1 MEKEEN
7 ILSSLS
13 NDIDLFKTPLLTR
26 KQYAA
31 SFLKLS
37 LLVALLLALFLIFLN
52 LGSVVIILFSII
64 FIPFLSFM
72 LFYFNILFIKRYL
85 DTSMPLFILFLI
97 PIFYTLSCSFNLVYE
112 FVIWESPIKWFFSA
126 GIWLLPAL
134 LLFILVFIM
143 PSSHKERPIIT
154 KIKNSLYIKKNI
166 LYPINNILTL
176 KFKNRINSKQFIYGL
191 LFTFIPLLLFLL
203 HKDIIELLKNIYTQ
217 ILHFKNFAFEAHEMR
232 EYQDKYFSPQF
243 PVIIFYGTFF
253 FMFISFLVLYINS
266 YKNIYKNK
274 VAVFIIGLILVFI
287 LPYSFSMFYG
297 DMVKDYEDMFNSGR
311 ESLILFFNSKSDRY
325 LLLVSIILLF
335 IYYKLISVKNNSKTP
350 QINRISFKEYI
361 IKVIVLVGIYMV
373 LQDVLYY
380 VEHDINFIYLPDNV
394 LSLSDIIYL
403 FIKIQFIYCMLYYT
417 MKRINNAIIN
427 KLVIISFIIYTL
439 LPYYINFI
447 SFYILI
453 YMLLLIIAG
462 AYIPKYI
469 SERKYVFNN
478 EKYKKLADYFNIS
491 NKIENI
497 LFFKLKRV
505 ISIREFILSF
515 IFILIM
521 YVYIIPFDWLKYMLI
536 NMTIY
541 LPTEVPSENGYVT
554 DYFISPMLYMYIILV
569 MYAIFV
575 LICNVIYTV
584 YMKIKGKVYENSI

>member
-52 LGSVVIILFSII
+52 LGIVVIILSSII

-72 LFYFNILFIKRYL
+72 LSYFNILFIKRYL

-112 FVIWESPIKWFFSA
+112 FVIWESPIKWFFRA

-134 LLFILVFIM
+134 LLFILLFIM
-143 PSSHKERPIIT
+143 PSSNKERPIIT
-154 KIKNSLYIKKNI
+154 KIKNSIYIKKNI

-176 KFKNRINSKQFIYGL
+176 KFKNRINSKQFLYGL

-232 EYQDKYFSPQF
+232 EYQDKYFSPLL
-243 PVIIFYGTFF
+243 PVSISYGTFF

-311 ESLILFFNSKSDRY
+311 ESLILFLNSKVDRY

-335 IYYKLISVKNNSKTP
+335 IYYKLIRVKNNLKTP

-361 IKVIVLVGIYMV
+361 IKVIVLAGIYMV

-380 VEHDINFIYLPDNV
+380 VEHYINFIYLPDNV

-427 KLVIISFIIYTL
+427 KLVIISFIIYVL
-439 LPYYINFI
+439 LPYYINFM

-462 AYIPKYI
+462 AYIPKYA

-569 MYAIFV
+569 MYAVFV
-575 LICNVIYTV
+575 LIFNGIYTI
-584 YMKIKGKVYENSI
+584 YMKRKGVING

>member
-7 ILSSLS
+7 ILSSLN
-13 NDIDLFKTPLLTR
+13 NDIDLFKTPLLKR

-37 LLVALLLALFLIFLN
+37 LLVALLLILFFLFLN
-52 LGSVVIILFSII
+52 LGIVVIILSSII

-134 LLFILVFIM
+134 LLFILLFIM
-143 PSSHKERPIIT
+143 PSSNKERPIIT

-176 KFKNRINSKQFIYGL
+176 KFKTRINSKQFIYGL

-232 EYQDKYFSPQF
+232 EYQDKYFSPLL
-243 PVIIFYGTFF
+243 PVSISYGTFF
-253 FMFISFLVLYINS
+253 FILIGFLVLYINS
-266 YKNIYKNK
+266 YKNISKNK

-287 LPYSFSMFYG
+287 LPYSFYMFYG
-297 DMVKDYEDMFNSGR
+297 DMVKDYEDMFNTGR

-335 IYYKLISVKNNSKTP
+335 IYYKLISVKNNLKTP

-361 IKVIVLVGIYMV
+361 IKVIVLAGIYMV

-380 VEHDINFIYLPDNV
+380 VEHDINFIHISDNV

-403 FIKIQFIYCMLYYT
+403 FVKIQFIYCMLYYT

-427 KLVIISFIIYTL
+427 KLVIISFILYIL

-453 YMLLLIIAG
+453 YMLLLIISA
-462 AYIPKYI
+462 ALIPKYA

-575 LICNVIYTV
+575 LMCNGIYTI
-584 YMKIKGKVYENSI
+584 YMKRKGKVYENSI

>member
-1 MEKEEN
+1 MQKEES

-26 KQYAA
+26 KQYAV
-31 SFLKLS
+31 SILKLS
-37 LLVALLLALFLIFLN
+37 LLVALLLILFLLFLN
-52 LGSVVIILFSII
+52 LGSVVIILSSII

-85 DTSMPLFILFLI
+85 DTSMPVFLLFFI
-97 PIFYTLSCSFNLVYE
+97 PILYTLSCSFGIVYE
-112 FVIWESPIKWFFSA
+112 YFIWESPIKWFFSA
-126 GIWLLPAL
+126 GIWLLPAI

-143 PSSHKERPIIT
+143 PSSNKERPIIT
-154 KIKNSLYIKKNI
+154 KIKNSIYIKKNI

-217 ILHFKNFAFEAHEMR
+217 ILHFKIFAFEAYEMR
-232 EYQDKYFSPQF
+232 EYQDKYFSPRF

-253 FMFISFLVLYINS
+253 FILISFLVLYINS
-266 YKNIYKNK
+266 YKNISKNK

-311 ESLILFFNSKSDRY
+311 ESLILFLNSKVDRY
-325 LLLVSIILLF
+325 LLIVSIILLF
-335 IYYKLISVKNNSKTP
+335 IYYKLISVKNNLKTP

-361 IKVIVLVGIYMV
+361 IKVIVLAGIYMV

-427 KLVIISFIIYTL
+427 KLVIISFIIYVL
-439 LPYYINFI
+439 LPYYINFM
-447 SFYILI
+447 SFYIVI
-453 YMLLLIIAG
+453 YILLLIIAG
-462 AYIPKYI
+462 AYIPKYA

-521 YVYIIPFDWLKYMLI
+521 YIYIIPFNWLKYMLI

-569 MYAIFV
+569 VYSIFV
-575 LICNVIYTV
+575 LMCNGIYTI
-584 YMKIKGKVYENSI
+584 YMKRKGVING

>member
-1 MEKEEN
+1 MNKADN
-7 ILSSLS
+7 FLLSIID
-13 NDIDLFKTPLLTR
+13 DIDIFKTPLLTR

-31 SFLKLS
+31 SFFKLS
-37 LLVALLLALFLIFLN
+37 LLIVLFVVLFFLFLN
-52 LGSVVIILFSII
+52 LGIVVIILSSII

-112 FVIWESPIKWFFSA
+112 FVIWESPIKWFFRA

-143 PSSHKERPIIT
+143 PSSNKERPIIT
-154 KIKNSLYIKKNI
+154 KIKNSIYIKKNI

-176 KFKNRINSKQFIYGL
+176 KFKNRINGKQFIYGL

-217 ILHFKNFAFEAHEMR
+217 ILHFKNFAFEAYEMR
-232 EYQDKYFSPQF
+232 EYQDKYFSPQL
-243 PVIIFYGTFF
+243 PIIIFYGTFF
-253 FMFISFLVLYINS
+253 FILIGFLVLYINS
-266 YKNIYKNK
+266 YKNISKNK

-287 LPYSFSMFYG
+287 LPYSFYMFYG
-297 DMVKDYEDMFNSGR
+297 YMVKDYEDMFNSGR
-311 ESLILFFNSKSDRY
+311 ESLILFLNSKSDRY

-335 IYYKLISVKNNSKTP
+335 IYYKLIRVKNNSKTP

-361 IKVIVLVGIYMV
+361 IKVIVLAGIYMV

-380 VEHDINFIYLPDNV
+380 VEHYINFIYLPDNV

-427 KLVIISFIIYTL
+427 KLVIISFIIYVL

-453 YMLLLIIAG
+453 YMLLLIIA
-462 AYIPKYI
+462 AALIPKYA